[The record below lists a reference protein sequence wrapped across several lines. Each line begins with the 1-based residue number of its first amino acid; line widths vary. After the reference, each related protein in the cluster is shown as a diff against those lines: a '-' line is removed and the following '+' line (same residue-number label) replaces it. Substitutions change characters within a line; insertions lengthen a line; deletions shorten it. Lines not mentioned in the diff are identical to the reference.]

1 MQRKE
6 IYSRSYSRIVNTT
19 VKMIFAFVP
28 TVSLQLLSRILN
40 RPKIELFKF
49 FMSDKFDKALRPKR
63 KLILISSLFSFP
75 YNLSKNPSVGALATI
90 RESLIFLLVREPD
103 CVSRFELSTF
113 FGYKMSEIF
122 DIEERGQK
130 SAFETLK
137 NILIMGM
144 KESKLTA
151 NEIAKVVHLT
161 EEDKKHHSLEYITED
176 EILYEHKSSGKL
188 SDAEITNV
196 KSIALNY
203 IVDLAKLMDI
213 SYEEFVNLTNSV
225 LILTEDDDE
234 LLNEA
239 YKASFKRE
247 K

>member
-1 MQRKE
+1 M
-6 IYSRSYSRIVNTT
+6 
-19 VKMIFAFVP
+19 
-28 TVSLQLLSRILN
+28 
-40 RPKIELFKF
+40 
-49 FMSDKFDKALRPKR
+49 
-63 KLILISSLFSFP
+63 
-75 YNLSKNPSVGALATI
+75 
-90 RESLIFLLVREPD
+90 VREPD
-103 CVSRFELSTF
+103 CASRFELSTF